1 MSDAKDLNTA
11 MAALGITQ
19 PVIPADADLSE
30 VVTTTPQAE
39 PAKTTPAPG
48 TPATSEA
55 QEADQTTETSTTE
68 AGEPSETETPLKAD
82 EEKQRRTWQG
92 ERDKALAETARVKA
106 EAEAKKSELEVER
119 QKNQALMNMLAGIN
133 SLRGAPAAETA
144 PKEPVKA
151 KGEPSLWDFVKK
163 EEYDKDDVNDPDS
176 LSGRAYQ
183 AWQDARAEY
192 KEAQRYQARRVQE
205 ADDLARQM
213 TLKQAKDFVEAFPE
227 YKNPFTGEPDLSR
240 INGWLEDLSKKDWV
254 TLKKAL
260 DNAALSKPNGAHA
273 GATPVAPKVE
283 SAEAA
288 IGKRANKPDSVASRG
303 SAPPAPKKMPKEA
316 EQLIAL
322 YGEQIYIPPGM
333 ANE

>member
-1 MSDAKDLNTA
+1 MAEATKDLKTA
-11 MAALGITQ
+11 MTALGISQ
-19 PVIPADADLSE
+19 PSIPDDADLSE
-30 VVTTTPQAE
+30 VTTPE
-39 PAKTTPAPG
+39 TPAPTTPAPG
-48 TPATSEA
+48 TPAPTEA
-55 QEADQTTETSTTE
+55 PKATDQTTDESTTE
-68 AGEPSETETPLKAD
+68 AGEPPEETPAE

-92 ERDKALAETARVKA
+92 EADKAKA
-106 EAEAKKSELEVER
+106 EAKRIQAEADARRAELEVER

-133 SLRGAPAAETA
+133 SLRGTPSTEPT
-144 PKEPVKA
+144 PKEPIKA
-151 KGEPSLWDFVKK
+151 KGEPSLWDFIKK

-176 LSGRAYQ
+176 ISGRAHQ

-192 KEAQRYQARRVQE
+192 KEAQRYQARRAQE
-205 ADDLARQM
+205 AEESARQM

-240 INGWLEDLSKKDWV
+240 INSWLEDLSKKDWV

-260 DNAALSKPNGAHA
+260 DNAAVSKPNGHVA
-273 GATPVAPKVE
+273 PVAPKVE

-303 SAPPAPKKMPKEA
+303 SAPPTPKKMPKEA
-316 EQLIAL
+316 EALIAL